1 MNRYHYNLGK
11 SVFICS
17 SAILGLWLGANTTTN
32 NVQAET
38 TTEEPTSQQI
48 SKATQ
53 TKNSTS
59 NLNQTKVE
67 TKTSLTA
74 QSATPVAQAENQPST
89 IEDKPET
96 KVIVHYQGDGDKW
109 KPYIW
114 GADPGSNG
122 QEHEWTGKDSY
133 GKYASITLD
142 GNYKKLGL
150 LIKDKNWGKDGSG
163 NDRSLTVPDNGRAE
177 VWYKGGKDDQQ
188 KVTPTYDHANIK
200 LHYYEDKKSDN
211 QVKNINY
218 WTDTDNTKQTT
229 SLDKNNEADFNFTD
243 TKTGFHEI
251 YVEPVEA
258 DKIIRTFKPIPGSE
272 VTNIYVVNK
281 DNTAYYSK
289 SFAPIPK

>member
-89 IEDKPET
+89 IEDKP
-96 KVIVHYQGDGDKW
+96 
-109 KPYIW
+109 
-114 GADPGSNG
+114 
-122 QEHEWTGKDSY
+122 
-133 GKYASITLD
+133 
-142 GNYKKLGL
+142 
-150 LIKDKNWGKDGSG
+150 
-163 NDRSLTVPDNGRAE
+163 
-177 VWYKGGKDDQQ
+177 
-188 KVTPTYDHANIK
+188 
-200 LHYYEDKKSDN
+200 
-211 QVKNINY
+211 
-218 WTDTDNTKQTT
+218 
-229 SLDKNNEADFNFTD
+229 
-243 TKTGFHEI
+243 
-251 YVEPVEA
+251 
-258 DKIIRTFKPIPGSE
+258 
-272 VTNIYVVNK
+272 
-281 DNTAYYSK
+281 
-289 SFAPIPK
+289 